1 MKAGLAVFAFLL
13 AGAAHAAP
21 IPFETYI
28 KLHNG
33 MLEAEVVSM
42 VGAPDYGSDGNQGRL
57 ASGVTTVSTTRQ
69 LSWLANGQIPYT
81 TIVTLRDGVVVDIK
95 RDKKL

>member
-1 MKAGLAVFAFLL
+1 MRKLAFVALLL
-13 AGAAHAAP
+13 AGAAQAAP

-33 MLEAEVVSM
+33 MLEAELVS
-42 VGAPDYGSDGNQGRL
+42 VAGAPDYGSDSNRGAL

-69 LSWLANGQIPYT
+69 LSWLANEQVPYT
-81 TIVTLRDGVVVDIK
+81 TIVTLRDGVVVGIK
-95 RDKKL
+95 RNKKL

>member
-1 MKAGLAVFAFLL
+1 MKKLAWIALL
-13 AGAAHAAP
+13 SSGAAHAAP

-33 MLEAEVVSM
+33 MLEAELVS
-42 VGAPDYGSDGNQGRL
+42 VAGAPDYGSDSNQGRL
-57 ASGVTTVSTTRQ
+57 ASGVATVSTTRQ
-69 LSWLANGQIPYT
+69 LSWLANGQTPYT
-81 TIVTLRDGVVVDIK
+81 TVVTLRDGVVVDIK

>member
-1 MKAGLAVFAFLL
+1 MKILALAALSL
-13 AGAAHAAP
+13 AGAVQAAP

-28 KLHNG
+28 RLHSG
-33 MLEAEVVSM
+33 MLEAELVS
-42 VGAPDYGSDGNQGRL
+42 VAGAPDYSSDSNRGVL

-81 TIVTLRDGVVVDIK
+81 TIVTLRDGVVVGIK

>member
-1 MKAGLAVFAFLL
+1 MKKLACLALL
-13 AGAAHAAP
+13 FAGAVQAAP

-28 KLHNG
+28 RLHNG
-33 MLEAEVVSM
+33 MLEAELVSM
-42 VGAPDYGSDGNQGRL
+42 VGAPDYSSDGNQGRL
-57 ASGVTTVSTTRQ
+57 ASGVATISSTRQ
-69 LSWLANGQIPYT
+69 LSWLANGMIPYN

>member
-1 MKAGLAVFAFLL
+1 MKKLLCVACLL
-13 AGAAHAAP
+13 ANAAQAAP

-28 KLHNG
+28 RLHKG
-33 MLEAEVVSM
+33 MLEAELVSKAG
-42 VGAPDYGSDGNQGRL
+42 VPDYSSDSRQGRF
-57 ASGVTTVSTTRQ
+57 ASGVAAISTLRQ
-69 LSWLANGQIPYT
+69 LSWLASDSIPYT

>member
-1 MKAGLAVFAFLL
+1 MIT
-13 AGAAHAAP
+13 GAAHAAP

-33 MLEAEVVSM
+33 MLEAELVS
-42 VGAPDYGSDGNQGRL
+42 VAGAPDYGSDSNQGRL
-57 ASGVTTVSTTRQ
+57 ASGVATVSTTRQ

-81 TIVTLRDGVVVDIK
+81 TVVTLRDGVVVDIK